1 MAACLLLFIGFI
13 IPLIKQ
19 NKFTYDSID
28 ESEAKR
34 EINIDTDGDGLP
46 DLNID
51 LDGDGIPDLNI
62 DSDGDEIPNINIDSN
77 GDGKPDYNID
87 VSGNGYP
94 EKNLIDLKE
103 WKPTQNAQSPYEY
116 DTMEIPDLNDPQNS
130 DTDVKGSYY
139 PGDNV
144 GGAMT
149 GDSTNVML
157 YITSIAFAVGLIA
170 YLIYKKQKDTF

>member
-1 MAACLLLFIGFI
+1 MV
-13 IPLIKQ
+13 
-19 NKFTYDSID
+19 DID
-28 ESEAKR
+28 
-34 EINIDTDGDGLP
+34 NDGLP

-103 WKPTQNAQSPYEY
+103 WKPTQNARSPYEY
-116 DTMEIPDLNDPQNS
+116 DTMEIPDPNEPKDD

-139 PGDNV
+139 PGDNT
-144 GGAMT
+144 GGAQSIGGAIT
-149 GDSTNVML
+149 SDSTNMML
-157 YITSIAFAVGLIA
+157 YICLIVCSIGAIT
-170 YLIYKKQKDTF
+170 YLIYKNRKIHFNK